1 MKKKKVTKEDIA
13 WWVYLILA
21 AMLVLF
27 GLKDS
32 GGAELLLRAL
42 REVFSL
48 IIK

>member
-1 MKKKKVTKEDIA
+1 MRKKKVTKEDVA

-21 AMLVLF
+21 IMLVFF

-32 GGAELLLRAL
+32 GAADILLRAL

-48 IIK
+48 IIE